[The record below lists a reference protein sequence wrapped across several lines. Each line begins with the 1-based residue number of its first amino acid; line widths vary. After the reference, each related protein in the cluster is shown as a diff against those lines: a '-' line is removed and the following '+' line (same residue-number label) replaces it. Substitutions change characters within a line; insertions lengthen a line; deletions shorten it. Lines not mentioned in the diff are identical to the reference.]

1 MDAHEASQ
9 LVLEWRD
16 KRLVITDEDVELGS
30 SVELGSCP
38 ELGFIVDGHFASR
51 RHASVERRNQYYVLV
66 DHSTN
71 GTYVQTEDEQVT
83 FLRRREFRL
92 WGSGWLA
99 LGEPLSPGS
108 AIRFQHT

>member
-1 MDAHEASQ
+1 MDAQEAHQ

-16 KRLVITDEDVELGS
+16 QRVVVGDGD
-30 SVELGSCP
+30 SVELGGCS
-38 ELGFIVDGHFASR
+38 ERDLSVDGHFTSR
-51 RHASVERRNQYYVLV
+51 RHATVQRRNHYFVLV

-71 GTYVQTEDEQVT
+71 GTFVQTEDEQVT
-83 FLRRREFRL
+83 FLRRGEFRL

-99 LGEPLSPGS
+99 LGEPLSAGA